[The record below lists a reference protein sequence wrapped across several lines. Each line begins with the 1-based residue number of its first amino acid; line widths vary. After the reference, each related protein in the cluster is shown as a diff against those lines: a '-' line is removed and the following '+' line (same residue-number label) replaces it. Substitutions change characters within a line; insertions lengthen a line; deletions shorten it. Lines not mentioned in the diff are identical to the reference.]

1 MIESREVSCWR
12 RAMTRPLAAGFVAFV
27 LLLQTLATLGVSYAH
42 RGPAGVEAGF
52 ASSSTVDEPCAAGGP
67 AGESGR
73 HDRDGRPPCCVF
85 CLASVL
91 GGLPTSDAAGEGVAA
106 IPLPKAPV
114 SFGALSFDV
123 PHKPPTGWAT
133 SWSSQAPP
141 YFS

>member
-1 MIESREVSCWR
+1 MIGSRGESCWR
-12 RAMTRPLAAGFVAFV
+12 RALTRPLAAGLFALI
-27 LLLQTLATLGVSYAH
+27 LLVQSIAALGVSHMH

-52 ASSSTVDEPCAAGGP
+52 ASSAADRPCAADSLS
-67 AGESGR
+67 GESGR

-91 GGLPTSDAAGEGVAA
+91 GGLPISDAAGEGVAA
-106 IPLPKAPV
+106 IPLPKAPD
-114 SFGALSFDV
+114 SFGALSYDI

-141 YFS
+141 TFS